1 MSAGVKL
8 TVENHLD
15 WFNHELNHCIRFEKV
30 NETVARTLDRKL
42 HVVDGSGCWSYLGAI
57 PQRVLKFG
65 IKKSFITANA
75 LKPESVVI
83 KTLFFLSKAKVWLD
97 RTNTPTDR
105 YL

>member
-65 IKKSFITANA
+65 IKK
-75 LKPESVVI
+75 
-83 KTLFFLSKAKVWLD
+83 TLFFFCQKRKSGLIGLTHQPIGTCSA
-97 RTNTPTDR
+97 
-105 YL
+105 